1 MHRIVQAPA
10 DLVQVRSKARGGVGT
25 HDRRNRSAAGPFQG
39 PSCPIASATPVSRVG
54 FQIWCAAAAVSCA
67 ALGAV
72 ATAGDDERGSAHAR
86 TAGGG
91 AYINTVAPAFG
102 NIKDPKIKLKRR
114 GTPAALKKAW
124 EYEAKH
130 AGGNP
135 EAAHAACGGR
145 AAGAAHRREPER
157 VQAGADDADGE
168 AAHDP
173 RRVQPGR
180 GGRLQRLDG
189 AQDGLRRPHLR
200 PGRHAERPA
209 AQHDLGSREQGLPRQ
224 QHLLGTGLQPRA
236 LRRDALLQHR
246 HHPARAEGPP
256 RP

>member
-39 PSCPIASATPVSRVG
+39 PSCPIASAAPVSRVG
-54 FQIWCAAAAVSCA
+54 FQIWCAAAAVSCV

-72 ATAGDDERGSAHAR
+72 ATAVDDERGSAHAR

-135 EAAHAACGGR
+135 QAAQQLAAAEQKALRTG
-145 AAGAAHRREPER
+145 ENPSR
-157 VQAGADDADGE
+157 VQAGA
-168 AAHDP
+168 
-173 RRVQPGR
+173 RRR
-180 GGRLQRLDG
+180 
-189 AQDGLRRPHLR
+189 RRPSCSR
-200 PGRHAERPA
+200 SSSSSTRTPTTTSA
-209 AQHDLGSREQGLPRQ
+209 A
-224 QHLLGTGLQPRA
+224 
-236 LRRDALLQHR
+236 
-246 HHPARAEGPP
+246 
-256 RP
+256 